1 MWGDTRHKEAC
12 NDDLEK
18 RAGMTR
24 PMFVKYHAVS
34 RYYNLFENHNITK
47 QKLEVILEL
56 DQPRVGVIVPA
67 ESPFVVQMQLGI
79 A

>member
-1 MWGDTRHKEAC
+1 MFGIVCGGDTLHKEAC

-34 RYYNLFENHNITK
+34 RYYNLF
-47 QKLEVILEL
+47 
-56 DQPRVGVIVPA
+56 
-67 ESPFVVQMQLGI
+67 
-79 A
+79 